1 MARKFIEEFD
11 IQIENPIDLY
21 VSDYEAF
28 PNKVLLDELRTK
40 IIQNLIDNN
49 ITKARDMNDFVK
61 KQIDKTIEGY
71 DLSNV
76 ERSYIYNLIDNEV
89 NGNGPLTELL
99 EDKEEYAKM
108 SKASNPYGDGKA
120 SIRIADAIVQR
131 YTK

>member
-49 ITKARDMNDFVK
+49 ITK
-61 KQIDKTIEGY
+61 
-71 DLSNV
+71 
-76 ERSYIYNLIDNEV
+76 
-89 NGNGPLTELL
+89 
-99 EDKEEYAKM
+99 
-108 SKASNPYGDGKA
+108 
-120 SIRIADAIVQR
+120 
-131 YTK
+131 